1 VSSRDIASGRARYR
15 LLRSLLALAG
25 ISAFPQFALAEQ
37 KPLWE
42 AGLGVGGILFSDY
55 RGSDEVATYPIPLPY
70 LIYRG
75 DFLKADRDGVRGEL
89 FNREFV
95 DLTISVNG
103 SVPVNSDDNGIRQ
116 GMPDLKPTLEL
127 GPSLDFQ
134 LWQSN
139 AGDIKLDLVLP
150 LRVPITI
157 ERSPQT
163 VGWLF
168 APRLNVDV
176 YDVAGAPG
184 WDLGLGAGP
193 LFGSSKYHDYFYSVA
208 PQFETAER
216 PAYEADGGYSG
227 IQMLA
232 SLSKRFPDY
241 WIGAFVRIDSLHG
254 AAFNDSPLVRQD
266 YAFSAGIGIA
276 WMIGESKR
284 MVESI
289 E

>member
-1 VSSRDIASGRARYR
+1 M
-15 LLRSLLALAG
+15 
-25 ISAFPQFALAEQ
+25 ISFPHFAHADQ

-55 RGSDEVATYPIPLPY
+55 RGSDEIATYPIPLPY

-127 GPSLDFQ
+127 GPSLDLH
-134 LWQSN
+134 LWQSD
-139 AGDIKLDLVLP
+139 AADIKVDFVMP

-163 VGWLF
+163 VGWVF
-168 APRLNVDV
+168 APRINVDV
-176 YDVAGAPG
+176 YNVAGASG

-193 LFGSSKYHDYFYSVA
+193 LFASSNYHRYFYSVA
-208 PQFETAER
+208 PQFATADR
-216 PAYEADGGYSG
+216 PAYDADGGYSG
-227 IQMLA
+227 IQTLA
-232 SLSKRFPDY
+232 SLSKRFPKY
-241 WIGAFVRIDSLHG
+241 WIGAYVRIDSLHG
-254 AAFNDSPLVRQD
+254 AAFEDSPLVRQNF
-266 YAFSAGIGIA
+266 AFSAGLGIA

-284 MVESI
+284 TVEAS